1 MRLTASREVHRDTS
15 KCSYSAH
22 KTFRRKGDEVHG
34 VPEKYE
40 FCLACGFPGPHGR
53 RCGDC
58 GTAVEIAPPTE
69 VQIGSIATRI
79 SPKGEVSPVALIY
92 RHPSGFVEVMDAT
105 GRTSPS
111 VDSGPEVHDVIH
123 GVEVVRCFG
132 AALAWAMSEV
142 LNMTPSNFPQA
153 YRDVFARNLSGLGE
167 VRRAAIE
174 LARAGLV
181 DFLPHLALTP
191 TERRWWTS
199 LAMIRIGELQSALEH
214 LEGLPAGRYPI
225 RMLLVSVLEKELGV
239 TRSKKEL
246 VPVVGDLAPA
256 SVTSIAEFRYL
267 ARLAHLDQQTIEQLS
282 MNRLPSTSLQ
292 YGALKPPASLQVI
305 EGARAKQSI
314 DEALRFPTQMSA
326 SLIDDL
332 IDARVKMSP
341 EVFDL
346 MDAEMR
352 TYFVARLDP
361 SLLRDDEVEASG
373 LTAERQRR
381 RALNG
386 DLTDLV
392 DLPGIPDEIR
402 LKALFARDQVI
413 TNEMRESLPQW
424 VSDLEEFISPKSG
437 SRNLTPRLLLD
448 GFLWDHLA
456 EVLGSSVLQM
466 TTSQDSLVRRFLGWA
481 GLKRAIMHLHEN
493 QTDGA
498 IEAAKSVLKHATTED
513 VRDEAMNIIA
523 CAHWLSGRDSEAVA
537 ALQNA
542 LQGQRNPSLQV
553 NLGVVA
559 STADPEVAALELARL
574 VAEADSLELRS
585 NAAVRAAGIWL
596 QDENP
601 WKSEVQSGM
610 PPQIRDALRLMIV
623 EPITIQTFAVIA
635 KVLAFQDS
643 EWFADKS
650 NYMRSPHV
658 STIEARV
665 LGARAAGLDDYV
677 KVMSR
682 ELAGSPTSIWLLEER
697 DSFVTGAIRDAINDP
712 NLGAGF
718 FLFEA
723 VHNGL
728 PVRDRHKIVLV
739 PLGVMEMCGMISTDR
754 GEPDDRFFAGLLA
767 TQNQFKD
774 SELMDEWLEIYE
786 EAWRRLTLT
795 HCACAH
801 GLLAK
806 LVEIHDN
813 GVQQLSQ
820 LAPGAVSKDA
830 IISFFRPI
838 VDDATFV
845 ERSLRR
851 FVGRSANPEAAE
863 ALKSIVGFAVELKSM
878 CQQNMS

>member
-1 MRLTASREVHRDTS
+1 
-15 KCSYSAH
+15 
-22 KTFRRKGDEVHG
+22 VHG
-34 VPEKYE
+34 IPEKYE

-69 VQIGSIATRI
+69 IQIGLIASRVP
-79 SPKGEVSPVALIY
+79 PKGGVAPATLIY
-92 RHPSGFVEVMDAT
+92 RHPSGFVEIMDAA

-123 GVEVVRCFG
+123 GVEVVRSFG

-142 LNMTPSNFPQA
+142 LNMAPSNFPQV
-153 YRDVFARNLSGLGE
+153 YRDVFARNLSGLSE

-181 DFLPHLALTP
+181 DFLPHLALTS

-199 LAMIRIGELQSALEH
+199 LALIRIGEFHLALEH

-225 RMLLVSVLEKELGV
+225 RVLLIPVLEKELGI
-239 TRSKKEL
+239 TRSKREP
-246 VPVVGDLAPA
+246 VPVVGDLTAA
-256 SVTSIAEFRYL
+256 SVTTLAEFRYL
-267 ARLAHLDQQTIEQLS
+267 ARLAHMDAQSIEQLA
-282 MNRLPSTSLQ
+282 MNRLPSASLQ
-292 YGALKPPASLQVI
+292 YGALKTPVSLQVM
-305 EGARAKQSI
+305 EEARTRQSI
-314 DEALRFPTQMSA
+314 DGSLRLPTRMSA

-332 IDARVKMSP
+332 IDARVEMSV
-341 EVFDL
+341 EVFDSL
-346 MDAEMR
+346 DAELR
-352 TYFVARLDP
+352 TYFIARLDP
-361 SLLRDDEVEASG
+361 SMLRDDEVEALG
-373 LTAERQRR
+373 LSDERQRR
-381 RALNG
+381 RAVDG
-386 DLTDLV
+386 DVNDLV
-392 DLPGIPDEIR
+392 DLPGLPEEIR

-413 TNEMRESLPQW
+413 TSEMRESLPQW
-424 VSDLEEFISPKSG
+424 VTDLEEFVSPKSG
-437 SRNLTPRLLLD
+437 SRNLTPRLLAD
-448 GFLWDHLA
+448 GFLWDYLA
-456 EVLGSSVLQM
+456 EALGPAVLET
-466 TTSQDSLVRRFLGWA
+466 TTSQDFRVRRFLGWA
-481 GLKRAIMHLHEN
+481 SLKRAMVYLHEN
-493 QTDGA
+493 QTEMA

-559 STADPEVAALELARL
+559 STADPEIAALELARL

-601 WKSEVQSGM
+601 WKSEEQSGI
-610 PPQIRDALRLMIV
+610 PPQIRDALRSMVV

-643 EWFADKS
+643 EWFADNT
-650 NYMRSPHV
+650 NYRQSPHF
-658 STIEARV
+658 STVEARV
-665 LGARAAGLDDYV
+665 LGARASGLDEYV
-677 KVMSR
+677 KAISR
-682 ELAGSPTSIWLLEER
+682 ELANSPTSAWLVEER
-697 DSFVTGAIRDAINDP
+697 DTFVTGAIRDAFANPD
-712 NLGAGF
+712 LGAGF

-728 PVRDRHKIVLV
+728 PVIDRHKIVLV
-739 PLGVMEMCGMISTDR
+739 PLGVMEMCTMISTDR

-767 TQNQFKD
+767 TQNQFKG
-774 SELMDEWLEIYE
+774 SELMDEWQELYE
-786 EAWRRLTLT
+786 ESWRRLTLT
-795 HCACAH
+795 HSACAH
-801 GLLAK
+801 GLLTK
-806 LVEIHDN
+806 LAEIHDN
-813 GVQQLSQ
+813 GVQQLSH

-838 VDDATFV
+838 VDDAV
-845 ERSLRR
+845 SIERSLRR
-851 FVGRSANPEAAE
+851 FVGRSADPATGET
-863 ALKSIVGFAVELKSM
+863 LKTIIGFAVELKSM

>member
-1 MRLTASREVHRDTS
+1 M
-15 KCSYSAH
+15 
-22 KTFRRKGDEVHG
+22 HG

-58 GTAVEIAPPTE
+58 GTAVEIAPATQLQ
-69 VQIGSIATRI
+69 VGTIASRI
-79 SPKGEVSPVALIY
+79 PAKGGITPAALIY
-92 RHPSGFVEVMDAT
+92 RHPSGFVEIMDTT

-111 VDSGPEVHDVIH
+111 VDSGPEAHDVIY
-123 GVEVVRCFG
+123 GVEAVRSFG
-132 AALAWAMSEV
+132 AALAWSMSEI
-142 LNMTPSNFPQA
+142 LNMAPSNFPQV

-191 TERRWWTS
+191 SERHWWTS
-199 LAMIRIGELQSALEH
+199 LALIRIGDLESALNH
-214 LEGLPAGRYPI
+214 LEVLPAGRYPI
-225 RMLLVSVLEKELGV
+225 RVLLTQVLEKELGV
-239 TRSKKEL
+239 TGSKKES
-246 VPVVGDLAPA
+246 VPVSGNLDTENAESL
-256 SVTSIAEFRYL
+256 AEFRYL
-267 ARLAHLDQQTIEQLS
+267 TRFAQLDQQTIEQLS
-282 MNRLPSTSLQ
+282 MNRLPSTLLQ
-292 YGALKPPASLQVI
+292 FGVLKAPVALEIMNEV
-305 EGARAKQSI
+305 RANQSI
-314 DEALRFPTQMSA
+314 GGTLRFPKGMST

-332 IDARVKMSP
+332 IDAKVKMSM

-346 MDAEMR
+346 LDTDSRA
-352 TYFVARLDP
+352 YFIARLDP
-361 SLLRDDEVEASG
+361 SLLRDDEVEALG
-373 LTAERQRR
+373 LTAEGQRR

-386 DLTDLV
+386 DMNDLV
-392 DLPGIPDEIR
+392 DLPGIPEEIR
-402 LKALFARDQVI
+402 LKAQYARDHVI
-413 TNEMRESLPQW
+413 TTDMRESLPQW
-424 VSDLEEFISPKSG
+424 VSDLEEFISPNSG
-437 SRNLTPRLLLD
+437 SRKLTPRLVSD
-448 GFLWDHLA
+448 GFLWDQLA
-456 EVLGSSVLQM
+456 EVLGPSVLEM
-466 TTSQDSLVRRFLGWA
+466 ATPQDSSVRRFLGWA
-481 GLKRAIMHLHEN
+481 SLKWAIASLHEKRI
-493 QTDGA
+493 DDA
-498 IEAAKSVLKHATTED
+498 IEAAKSALKHASTED
-513 VRDEAMNIIA
+513 ARDEAMNIIA

-610 PPQIRDALRLMIV
+610 PLQIRDALRSMVV

-650 NYMRSPHV
+650 NYMRSPHC
-658 STIEARV
+658 STLEARV
-665 LGARAAGLDDYV
+665 LGARAAGLDEYV
-677 KVMSR
+677 KTMSS
-682 ELAGSPTSIWLLEER
+682 ELAGSQSSTWLLEER
-697 DSFVTGAIRDAINDP
+697 DSFVTGAIRDAFNDP
-712 NLGAGF
+712 SLGAGL

-723 VHNGL
+723 VHKGL
-728 PVRDRHKIVLV
+728 AVLDRHKIILV
-739 PLGVMEMCGMISTDR
+739 PLGVMEMCSMISTDR

-767 TQNQFKD
+767 TQNQFKG
-774 SELMDEWLEIYE
+774 SELMEEWQELYE
-786 EAWRRLTLT
+786 ETWRQLTMT
-795 HCACAH
+795 HCACTH
-801 GLLAK
+801 GLLTK
-806 LVEIHDN
+806 LVELHDN

-820 LAPGAVSKDA
+820 LAPGSVSKNA
-830 IISFFRPI
+830 IVGFFRPI
-838 VDDATFV
+838 FDDASSV

-851 FVGRSANPEAAE
+851 FVGRSVNPEAAD
-863 ALKSIVGFAVELKSM
+863 ALNTIIGFAVDLKSM